1 MRWSPFVVRGV
12 LLPACKWGGVA
23 NINLMPSDR
32 PEPLRRYTRVAATLH
47 WVIAGLIAI
56 NVTLGFSA
64 GLFPDGWVRPVIDLH
79 KSVGLTVL
87 GLVLL
92 RILWRLSHPPP
103 PLPASYS
110 RLERVGSHAAHI
122 ALYGLI
128 LLLPISGWM
137 HDSAFKD
144 AAAHPLRIFWVI
156 PWFRIGAIAHM
167 APATKE
173 AAHTQLFALHVWA
186 GYALYALVA
195 LHILGALKH
204 QFIDR
209 QPEIQRMRIGRPPA

>member
-1 MRWSPFVVRGV
+1 VT
-12 LLPACKWGGVA
+12 
-23 NINLMPSDR
+23 
-32 PEPLRRYTRVAATLH
+32 EPVRRYTRIAALLHWLVAALIGVN
-47 WVIAGLIAI
+47 VILGLTADW
-56 NVTLGFSA
+56 
-64 GLFPDGWVRPVIDLH
+64 FPDDWVRPAIDTH

-92 RILWRLSHPPP
+92 RILWRLSHPAP
-103 PLPASYS
+103 PLPASYP
-110 RLERVGSHAAHI
+110 RLERAGAHAAHI
-122 ALYGLI
+122 GLYLLI

-156 PWFRIGAIAHM
+156 PWFRIGPIADLD
-167 APATKE
+167 PATKE
-173 AAHTQLFALHVWA
+173 QMHSAFFALHVWA

-204 QFIDR
+204 QFIDHE
-209 QPEIQRMRIGRPPA
+209 PEFARMRIGRPPG

>member
-1 MRWSPFVVRGV
+1 MT
-12 LLPACKWGGVA
+12 
-23 NINLMPSDR
+23 
-32 PEPLRRYTRVAATLH
+32 EPVRRYTRIAALLHWLVAALIGVN
-47 WVIAGLIAI
+47 VILGLTADW
-56 NVTLGFSA
+56 
-64 GLFPDGWVRPVIDLH
+64 FPDDWVRPAIDTH

-92 RILWRLSHPPP
+92 RILWRLSHPAP
-103 PLPASYS
+103 PLPASYP
-110 RLERVGSHAAHI
+110 RLERAGAHAAHI
-122 ALYGLI
+122 GLYLLI

-156 PWFRIGAIAHM
+156 PWFRIGPIADLD
-167 APATKE
+167 PATKE
-173 AAHTQLFALHVWA
+173 QMHSAFFALHVWA

-204 QFIDR
+204 QFIDHE
-209 QPEIQRMRIGRPPA
+209 PEFARMRIGRPPG

>member
-1 MRWSPFVVRGV
+1 MR
-12 LLPACKWGGVA
+12 LPACKWVGAA
-23 NINLMPSDR
+23 NINPMPSHR
-32 PEPLRRYTRVAATLH
+32 PEPLQRYSRVAATLH
-47 WVIAGLIAI
+47 WVIAALIAI
-56 NVTLGFSA
+56 NVTLGFTA
-64 GLFPDGWVRPVIDLH
+64 ELFPDDWVRPAIDLH

-92 RILWRLSHPPP
+92 RILWRVSHPAP
-103 PLPASYS
+103 PLPRSYP
-110 RLERVGSHAAHI
+110 RLERIGAHAAHI

-156 PWFRIGAIAHM
+156 PWFRIGPIAHLD
-167 APATKE
+167 PATKE
-173 AAHTQLFALHVWA
+173 VVHGQLFALHVWA

-195 LHILGALKH
+195 LHILAALKH

-209 QPEIQRMRIGRPPA
+209 EPEFQRMRIGRPQDLC

>member
-1 MRWSPFVVRGV
+1 
-12 LLPACKWGGVA
+12 
-23 NINLMPSDR
+23 MPSDR
-32 PEPLRRYTRVAATLH
+32 PEPQQRYTRVAATLH
-47 WVIAGLIAI
+47 WLIATLIAI
-56 NVTLGFSA
+56 NVTLGFTA
-64 GLFPDGWVRPVIDLH
+64 ECFPDAWVRPMIDLH

-92 RILWRLSHPPP
+92 RILWRLSHKPP
-103 PLPASYS
+103 PLPRSYP
-110 RLERVGSHAAHI
+110 RLERISAHAAHI

-144 AAAHPLRIFWVI
+144 AAANPLRLFWII
-156 PWFRIGAIAHM
+156 PWFRIGPIAHLP
-167 APATKE
+167 PATKE
-173 AAHTQLFALHVWA
+173 VVHSQLFALHVWA

-209 QPEIQRMRIGRPPA
+209 HAEFQRMRIGRSHDPR